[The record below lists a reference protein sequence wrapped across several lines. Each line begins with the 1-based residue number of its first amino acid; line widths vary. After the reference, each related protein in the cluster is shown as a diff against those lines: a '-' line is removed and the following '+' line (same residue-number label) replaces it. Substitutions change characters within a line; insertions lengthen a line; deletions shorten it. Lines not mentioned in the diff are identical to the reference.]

1 MKKKTWSYAQLKNKA
16 ESSKI
21 THGAAADD
29 EEEEEK
35 EEEEEEEEN
44 VNVSARISGA
54 RA

>member
-1 MKKKTWSYAQLKNKA
+1 MKTKKKTWSYVQLKNKA
-16 ESSKI
+16 QSNKI
-21 THGAAADD
+21 THGAAAAN
-29 EEEEEK
+29 EE